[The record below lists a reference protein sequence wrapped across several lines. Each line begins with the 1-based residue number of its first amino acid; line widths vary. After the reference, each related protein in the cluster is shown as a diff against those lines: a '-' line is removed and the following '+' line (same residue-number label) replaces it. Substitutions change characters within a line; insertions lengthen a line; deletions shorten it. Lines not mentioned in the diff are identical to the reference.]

1 MPKLILSV
9 DDKIIEEYSIDKDTI
24 TIGRRIDNDVCLDNL
39 AISGYHSQ
47 ITTVSNDCFLE
58 DLNSTNGTFV
68 NSKIVKKHALKDGD
82 LIDIGNH
89 RIKYINHLAT
99 NSANSNFEKTVVMSP
114 ESSQDRIDASIADL
128 VDQIDAIAAAD
139 YVSKPQLTEE
149 LENLDE
155 ELIADDF
162 EVYPNSLE
170 TLANG
175 ETLDKIESIAPSD
188 STDNVETLDSDE
200 EIDEEEINEG
210 EKLEEEQVEPSNV
223 IQHSD
228 SNKTFENAE
237 PMAPVTSVA
246 SVETEINTDIPDH
259 VNAYDPAATMDDIEN
274 MDSVDTVD
282 PVETM
287 DDLESPDQLEPV
299 DVDQASTP
307 AEESDTE
314 NDLEKE
320 NIGRIQILNGSNT
333 GKELV
338 LDKSLTTI
346 GKPGV
351 AVIGITNR
359 NSGYYIIQTE
369 GDENNPAKLNNEV
382 IEGKAR
388 QLEPHDII
396 DVADIKLEYYID

>member
-89 RIKYINHLAT
+89 RIKYINHLTT

-114 ESSQDRIDASIADL
+114 ESSHDKIDASIADL

-139 YVSKPQLTEE
+139 YVSKPQSSNELEDLEEELLSEE
-149 LENLDE
+149 LEE
-155 ELIADDF
+155 
-162 EVYPNSLE
+162 YSNSLE
-170 TLANG
+170 TLANDG
-175 ETLDKIESIAPSD
+175 PSDEVESIAPSE
-188 STDNVETLDSDE
+188 STENVETLDSAVGMDDE
-200 EIDEEEINEG
+200 YSELGKETEFNGSDET
-210 EKLEEEQVEPSNV
+210 LA
-223 IQHSD
+223 
-228 SNKTFENAE
+228 NAE
-237 PMAPVTSVA
+237 RSDPIETAINSDAP
-246 SVETEINTDIPDH
+246 EH
-259 VNAYDPAATMDDIEN
+259 VGTYDPAETMGDIKD
-274 MDSVDTVD
+274 MKSIDTVD

-287 DDLESPDQLEPV
+287 DDMELPDQLEPI
-299 DVDQASTP
+299 DVDQTSTSVVEDDSQFD
-307 AEESDTE
+307 ATE
-314 NDLEKE
+314 N
-320 NIGRIQILNGSNT
+320 NVGRIQILNGSNT
-333 GKELV
+333 GKELI

-351 AVIGITNR
+351 AVVGITKR

-369 GDENNPAKLNNEV
+369 GDENNHANLNNKI
-382 IEGKAR
+382 IEGKA
-388 QLEPHDII
+388 QKLEAHDII
-396 DVADIKLEYYID
+396 DVADIKLEYYIN

>member
-89 RIKYINHLAT
+89 RIKYVNHLAT

-114 ESSQDRIDASIADL
+114 ESSQDKIDASIADL

-139 YVSKPQLTEE
+139 YVSKPQTINE
-149 LENLDE
+149 LEDLEENLLSE
-155 ELIADDF
+155 ES
-162 EVYPNSLE
+162 EEYSNSLE
-170 TLANG
+170 TLANS
-175 ETLDKIESIAPSD
+175 ETSDDVESIAPSE
-188 STDNVETLDSDE
+188 STDNIEALDSTAGIDGDHSELSKETEFNGADETLA
-200 EIDEEEINEG
+200 
-210 EKLEEEQVEPSNV
+210 
-223 IQHSD
+223 
-228 SNKTFENAE
+228 NAE
-237 PMAPVTSVA
+237 KSDPEKSDPF
-246 SVETEINTDIPDH
+246 ETAINSDVPEH
-259 VNAYDPAATMDDIEN
+259 VGTYDPAETMDEIKDMKSI
-274 MDSVDTVD
+274 DTVD

-287 DDLESPDQLEPV
+287 DDLELPNQLESI
-299 DVDQASTP
+299 DVDQTSTL
-307 AEESDTE
+307 AIEDDSQFDATG
-314 NDLEKE
+314 N
-320 NIGRIQILNGSNT
+320 NVGQIQILNGSNT

-351 AVIGITNR
+351 AVVGITKR

-369 GDENNPAKLNNEV
+369 GNKNNPAKLNNEL
-382 IEGKAR
+382 IEGKA
-388 QLEPHDII
+388 QKLEAHDII
-396 DVADIKLEYYID
+396 DVADIKLEYYIN